1 MDTKTFPITF
11 LSEISISAIGIIQLI
26 QALSFIKDAPES
38 GSWNSSASNFFS
50 FCKDL
55 ALRFDGDAFIAIY
68 IASCVVSFISIIVYI
83 IFFDQI
89 HKANKQNGAFFY
101 LILFFE
107 YGVFGFGFIPMISK
121 FVEVQLCNSSL
132 DIVSYSSVSCF
143 QNEQLWLL
151 EIGFFSIGIVFL
163 MNAAI
168 FPTLKFERNG
178 VERLWGNESY
188 FEGFYYLYLTGV
200 VSLFGYIE
208 LPWVGV
214 VVGLALFVYAM
225 VFECFQSVFIACN
238 RCGIV
243 LALIWGFAAAD
254 QLDVNSGSAN
264 TMIYLWPVIYVVGFV
279 ARCLKNCLIK
289 RSPQI
294 NSIVKIN
301 N

>member
-121 FVEVQLCNSSL
+121 FAQAICLRSFSA
-132 DIVSYSSVSCF
+132 
-143 QNEQLWLL
+143 
-151 EIGFFSIGIVFL
+151 SIGERYRQFGKSLVGYRHDNSPLRDFRP
-163 MNAAI
+163 I
-168 FPTLKFERNG
+168 F
-178 VERLWGNESY
+178 
-188 FEGFYYLYLTGV
+188 
-200 VSLFGYIE
+200 
-208 LPWVGV
+208 
-214 VVGLALFVYAM
+214 
-225 VFECFQSVFIACN
+225 
-238 RCGIV
+238 
-243 LALIWGFAAAD
+243 
-254 QLDVNSGSAN
+254 
-264 TMIYLWPVIYVVGFV
+264 
-279 ARCLKNCLIK
+279 
-289 RSPQI
+289 
-294 NSIVKIN
+294 
-301 N
+301 